1 MLISYQWLR
10 ELLPQL
16 SHSPSE
22 VAQLLTDHSFET
34 AVSHSFAIDPQVKV
48 AKIIGL
54 QPHPNADRLQLVT
67 IEHGSAQAT
76 LVCGAHNI
84 KVGDLVPYSPA
95 GTKLF
100 DDQGQ
105 TFTLTPAKI
114 RGIVSAG
121 MLNSPRELGLGD
133 SHHGIYLLPPST
145 PIGTSLLEHLPPDT
159 ILDADITPNRA
170 HDCQSHLGI
179 ARELAAI
186 LNLPMPEMTTPPLPK
201 TSADEWQLDIDL
213 PDQVMRYIGLAFNQV
228 RIQPS
233 PLWLQARLWAIGSKP
248 INNVVDITNYVLF
261 ETGYPSHAF
270 DSATLPQAAIGIRF
284 AKPVESLATLD
295 NLTHALSSQNLLITS
310 GDQPVALAG
319 IMGDRAHQVGDATE
333 QIFLETAVFH
343 PYTIQRSAETIKLD
357 TESSRRFSKGLT
369 PALVAA
375 ASARAAALLLELTGA
390 KIVGRVEYYPSP
402 VSPKIIKFNPQRVSA
417 MAGQPSSNQAIKDA
431 LVRLRCQVKT
441 ASTWAVTVPIDR
453 LDLSGEHDLIEEV
466 IRLPGLQQIA
476 SRTPKVLE
484 KGPALPELVQW
495 RETIRDILITYNLT
509 EISNYSFSDR
519 AIERLLDLPSDQTA
533 LAVTNAI
540 APEQDSLRTTLLT
553 RLAGNLLANKSEWHI
568 RFSHKEAGIFEI
580 GTVFH
585 GGASGIVPG
594 VVEEECVGV
603 ALVGEMADQRAA
615 YDIISA
621 VSEALGVTNPPDDVA
636 AIHVLSDA
644 VPIQRKLG
652 LPVVLIEINLSR
664 LLHHATR
671 QPAFAPAM
679 SGPIA
684 TFKTTSKF
692 PPVYRDISLLVD
704 AHITSE
710 QVIKVITK
718 IGGESIQAVDLF
730 DTYQP
735 ANSDKK
741 GFAFHV
747 AYQAQDRTMN
757 DTQVNSLHQE
767 ISQALIKEL
776 QAQLR

>member
-16 SHSPSE
+16 SPSPTE
-22 VAQLLTDHSFET
+22 VARLLTDHSFET
-34 AVSHSFAIDPQVKV
+34 TVSHSFGIDPQVKI
-48 AKIIGL
+48 AKIIDL

-67 IEHGSAQAT
+67 IDSGSTQAT

-84 KVGDLVPYSPA
+84 HVGDIVPYSPS
-95 GTKLF
+95 GTKLV

-105 TFTLTPAKI
+105 IFTLTPAKI

-133 SHHGIYLLPPST
+133 SHHGIYLLPPAT
-145 PIGTSLLEHLPPDT
+145 PIGTSLTDHLPPDT
-159 ILDADITPNRA
+159 ILAADITPNRA

-186 LNLPMPEMTTPPLPK
+186 LNLPMPEMLTPPLPK
-201 TSADEWQLDIDL
+201 NSADEWQLDINL
-213 PDQVMRYIGLAFNQV
+213 PDQVMRYIGLAFHQV

-233 PLWLQARLWAIGSKP
+233 PLWLQAKLWAIGSKP

-270 DSATLPQAAIGIRF
+270 DSAKLPQTTIGVRF
-284 AKPVESLATLD
+284 AKPDESLATLD
-295 NLTHALSSQNLLITS
+295 NLTHALSPQNLLITS
-310 GDQPVALAG
+310 GDKPVALAG
-319 IMGDRAHQVGDATE
+319 IMGGQANQVGDTTE

-343 PYTIQRSAETIKLD
+343 PYTIQRSAETVKLD

-369 PALVAA
+369 PALAAA

-417 MAGQPSSNQAIKDA
+417 MTGQSSSNQAIKDA

-441 ASTWAVTVPIDR
+441 ASTWTVTVPVER

-466 IRLPGLQQIA
+466 IRLQGLQQIA
-476 SRTPKVLE
+476 SRVPRLFAQ
-484 KGPALPELVQW
+484 GPALPELVQW

-519 AIERLLDLPSDQTA
+519 VIERLLGLPSDQTA
-533 LAVTNAI
+533 LTVTNAI
-540 APEQDSLRTTLLT
+540 APEQDRLRTTLLT
-553 RLAGNLLANKSEWHI
+553 RLAGNLLANKSEWHT

-580 GTVFH
+580 GNVFH
-585 GGASGIVPG
+585 SGAGGVVPG

-603 ALVGEMADQRAA
+603 ALVGESAEQRAS

-621 VSEALGVTNPPDDVA
+621 VSEALGVTNPPNDLVT
-636 AIHVLSDA
+636 IHTLSGA
-644 VPIQRKLG
+644 SPIQRKLG

-664 LLHHATR
+664 LLPHATR
-671 QPAFAPAM
+671 QPDFTPAM

-684 TFKTTSKF
+684 TFQSMSKF

-710 QVIKVITK
+710 QVIAVITK
-718 IGGESIQAVDLF
+718 IGGQSIQAVDLF

-735 ANSDKK
+735 VNSDKK

-757 DTQVNSLHQE
+757 DAQVNSLHQE
-767 ISQALIKEL
+767 ISHALLKEL